1 MIVLLPYFVILS
13 ITPHSNPLVHAFI
26 RASAIRI
33 VRRQQADPIAFLA
46 SNNDNIPEN
55 EAMYTDPEDDELIK
69 ELRET
74 KRDMYGV
81 DIPITDELWESTQ
94 NAENEFLAAMLV
106 QSREFKQIK
115 REQGSE
121 RAMEIFMERI
131 KAEENP
137 VAEEAILQSDEDEDD
152 KGSRFVEKMYEEQ
165 NPGVIIDNE
174 DSTSWQ

>member
-1 MIVLLPYFVILS
+1 
-13 ITPHSNPLVHAFI
+13 
-26 RASAIRI
+26 
-33 VRRQQADPIAFLA
+33 
-46 SNNDNIPEN
+46 
-55 EAMYTDPEDDELIK
+55 LIK

-106 QSREFKQIK
+106 QSSEFKQIK

-137 VAEEAILQSDEDEDD
+137 VAEEDILQSDEDEDD